1 MAATYT
7 CDKCGMSVN
16 MTCATCGAEL
26 VHDTLTTDTGVEVAI
41 SKCPEGHGKIKSPQ
55 CCGEDMTCSV

>member
-16 MTCATCGAEL
+16 MSCATCGDEL
-26 VHDTLTTDTGVEVAI
+26 VHDTITNSAGTQVAV
-41 SKCPEGHGKIKSPQ
+41 SKCPQGHGMIKSPQ
-55 CCGEDMTCSV
+55 CCGQDMTCSV